1 MFLPFATYTEKNAPA
16 TVFNEIPAGCLASDT
31 LVWLSTTAD
40 ASGLTLS
47 FRGYARC
54 SAAMLFSLSK
64 QTIPATLL
72 LAALLW
78 GGFTFFYFH
87 RHTKTNASNGQQQE
101 NFITFGNL
109 SLSLQEACFYN
120 EQQEKLKLTP
130 MQYTLMEM
138 FYLSSSHLLFKSD
151 ICQSLWPGKD
161 NADETLYTLIR
172 RLKPI
177 VEDNSNLRITTD
189 RGRAYG
195 LEIKPKHYRIMK
207 TNKLILLGLICLT
220 VAMPTTAQNRN
231 EKKARTERAVKEAI
245 AAKQYKINVD
255 RMQPMRGGSRNLTT
269 NYTLEIRNDSV
280 FSYLPYFGVAY
291 NAPYGGGKSL
301 NFNAS
306 ITGYTTR
313 ALKKGKIQIDFKTR
327 SDEDNYEYRLT
338 IFPDGSTSI
347 HVQPMN
353 KQSISFT
360 GEMDTEK

>member
-1 MFLPFATYTEKNAPA
+1 MKRKVSAANLSIAITFLLILLSFGFGYRSYSQAEQRVVSDLNQALQRTVLQNKGLWLNADTIQTYAKLQEVIGAPVSVNGSHRAFTEALSITGLKDVSTLSLHILKKNS
-16 TVFNEIPAGCLASDT
+16 PAGCLASDT

-54 SAAMLFSLSK
+54 SATMLFSLSK

-78 GGFTFFYFH
+78 GGFTFFYF
-87 RHTKTNASNGQQQE
+87 RRRTKTNASNGQQQE

-195 LEIKPKHYRIMK
+195 LEIK
-207 TNKLILLGLICLT
+207 T
-220 VAMPTTAQNRN
+220 
-231 EKKARTERAVKEAI
+231 
-245 AAKQYKINVD
+245 
-255 RMQPMRGGSRNLTT
+255 
-269 NYTLEIRNDSV
+269 
-280 FSYLPYFGVAY
+280 
-291 NAPYGGGKSL
+291 
-301 NFNAS
+301 
-306 ITGYTTR
+306 
-313 ALKKGKIQIDFKTR
+313 
-327 SDEDNYEYRLT
+327 
-338 IFPDGSTSI
+338 
-347 HVQPMN
+347 
-353 KQSISFT
+353 
-360 GEMDTEK
+360 

>member
-1 MFLPFATYTEKNAPA
+1 MKRKVSAANLSIAITFLLILLSFGFGYRSYSQAEQRVVSDLNQALQRTVLQHKGLWLNADTIQTYAKLQEVMGTPVSVSGFHRAFTEALSITGLKDVSTLSLHILKKNAPA

-130 MQYTLMEM
+130 MQ
-138 FYLSSSHLLFKSD
+138 
-151 ICQSLWPGKD
+151 
-161 NADETLYTLIR
+161 
-172 RLKPI
+172 
-177 VEDNSNLRITTD
+177 
-189 RGRAYG
+189 
-195 LEIKPKHYRIMK
+195 
-207 TNKLILLGLICLT
+207 
-220 VAMPTTAQNRN
+220 
-231 EKKARTERAVKEAI
+231 
-245 AAKQYKINVD
+245 
-255 RMQPMRGGSRNLTT
+255 
-269 NYTLEIRNDSV
+269 
-280 FSYLPYFGVAY
+280 
-291 NAPYGGGKSL
+291 
-301 NFNAS
+301 
-306 ITGYTTR
+306 
-313 ALKKGKIQIDFKTR
+313 
-327 SDEDNYEYRLT
+327 
-338 IFPDGSTSI
+338 
-347 HVQPMN
+347 
-353 KQSISFT
+353 
-360 GEMDTEK
+360 

>member
-1 MFLPFATYTEKNAPA
+1 
-16 TVFNEIPAGCLASDT
+16 
-31 LVWLSTTAD
+31 
-40 ASGLTLS
+40 
-47 FRGYARC
+47 
-54 SAAMLFSLSK
+54 
-64 QTIPATLL
+64 
-72 LAALLW
+72 
-78 GGFTFFYFH
+78 
-87 RHTKTNASNGQQQE
+87 
-101 NFITFGNL
+101 
-109 SLSLQEACFYN
+109 
-120 EQQEKLKLTP
+120 
-130 MQYTLMEM
+130 
-138 FYLSSSHLLFKSD
+138 
-151 ICQSLWPGKD
+151 
-161 NADETLYTLIR
+161 
-172 RLKPI
+172 
-177 VEDNSNLRITTD
+177 
-189 RGRAYG
+189 
-195 LEIKPKHYRIMK
+195 MK

-360 GEMDTEK
+360 GEMDTEKYSSSPFKRTKEGIVSLLSGKCQTTIRFLFLPSRQKADTFVSRNQTTTGT

>member
-1 MFLPFATYTEKNAPA
+1 MVECGHNPDLCQTTRSDRCPRFCKRFPQSLYRSIVHHRIERCFYPSLHILKKNAPA

-54 SAAMLFSLSK
+54 SATMLFSLSK

-78 GGFTFFYFH
+78 GGFTFFYF
-87 RHTKTNASNGQQQE
+87 RRRTKTNASNGQQQE

-195 LEIKPKHYRIMK
+195 LEIK
-207 TNKLILLGLICLT
+207 T
-220 VAMPTTAQNRN
+220 
-231 EKKARTERAVKEAI
+231 
-245 AAKQYKINVD
+245 
-255 RMQPMRGGSRNLTT
+255 
-269 NYTLEIRNDSV
+269 
-280 FSYLPYFGVAY
+280 
-291 NAPYGGGKSL
+291 
-301 NFNAS
+301 
-306 ITGYTTR
+306 
-313 ALKKGKIQIDFKTR
+313 
-327 SDEDNYEYRLT
+327 
-338 IFPDGSTSI
+338 
-347 HVQPMN
+347 
-353 KQSISFT
+353 
-360 GEMDTEK
+360 

>member
-1 MFLPFATYTEKNAPA
+1 MKRKVSAANLSIAITFLLILLSFGFGYRSYSQAEQRVVSDLNQALQRTVLQNKGLWLNADTIQTYAKLQEVIGAPVSVNGSHRAFTEALSITGLKDVSTLSLHILKKNSPA

-54 SAAMLFSLSK
+54 SATMLFSLSK

-78 GGFTFFYFH
+78 GGFTFFYF
-87 RHTKTNASNGQQQE
+87 RRRTKTNASNGQQQE

-161 NADETLYTLIR
+161 NADETL
-172 RLKPI
+172 
-177 VEDNSNLRITTD
+177 
-189 RGRAYG
+189 
-195 LEIKPKHYRIMK
+195 
-207 TNKLILLGLICLT
+207 
-220 VAMPTTAQNRN
+220 
-231 EKKARTERAVKEAI
+231 
-245 AAKQYKINVD
+245 
-255 RMQPMRGGSRNLTT
+255 
-269 NYTLEIRNDSV
+269 
-280 FSYLPYFGVAY
+280 
-291 NAPYGGGKSL
+291 
-301 NFNAS
+301 
-306 ITGYTTR
+306 
-313 ALKKGKIQIDFKTR
+313 
-327 SDEDNYEYRLT
+327 
-338 IFPDGSTSI
+338 
-347 HVQPMN
+347 
-353 KQSISFT
+353 
-360 GEMDTEK
+360 

>member
-1 MFLPFATYTEKNAPA
+1 MKRKVSAANLSIAITFLLILLSFGFGYRSYSQAEQRVVSDLNQALQRTVLQNKGLWLNADTIQTYAKLQEVIGAPRFCKRFPQSLYRSIVHHRIERCLYPSLHILKKNSPA

-54 SAAMLFSLSK
+54 SATMLFSLSK

-78 GGFTFFYFH
+78 GGFTFFYF
-87 RHTKTNASNGQQQE
+87 RRRTKTNASNGQQQE

-195 LEIKPKHYRIMK
+195 LEIK
-207 TNKLILLGLICLT
+207 T
-220 VAMPTTAQNRN
+220 
-231 EKKARTERAVKEAI
+231 
-245 AAKQYKINVD
+245 
-255 RMQPMRGGSRNLTT
+255 
-269 NYTLEIRNDSV
+269 
-280 FSYLPYFGVAY
+280 
-291 NAPYGGGKSL
+291 
-301 NFNAS
+301 
-306 ITGYTTR
+306 
-313 ALKKGKIQIDFKTR
+313 
-327 SDEDNYEYRLT
+327 
-338 IFPDGSTSI
+338 
-347 HVQPMN
+347 
-353 KQSISFT
+353 
-360 GEMDTEK
+360 

>member
-1 MFLPFATYTEKNAPA
+1 MLNADTIQTYAKLQEVMGTPVSVSGFHRAFTEALSVTGLKDVSTLSLHILKKNAPA

-40 ASGLTLS
+40 ASGLTLLS
-47 FRGYARC
+47 EDMPLLSCHAVQFIQADNSGNIAIG
-54 SAAMLFSLSK
+54 SL
-64 QTIPATLL
+64 AV
-72 LAALLW
+72 

-195 LEIKPKHYRIMK
+195 LEIK
-207 TNKLILLGLICLT
+207 T
-220 VAMPTTAQNRN
+220 
-231 EKKARTERAVKEAI
+231 
-245 AAKQYKINVD
+245 
-255 RMQPMRGGSRNLTT
+255 
-269 NYTLEIRNDSV
+269 
-280 FSYLPYFGVAY
+280 
-291 NAPYGGGKSL
+291 
-301 NFNAS
+301 
-306 ITGYTTR
+306 
-313 ALKKGKIQIDFKTR
+313 
-327 SDEDNYEYRLT
+327 
-338 IFPDGSTSI
+338 
-347 HVQPMN
+347 
-353 KQSISFT
+353 
-360 GEMDTEK
+360 

>member
-1 MFLPFATYTEKNAPA
+1 MKRKVSAANLSIAITFLLILLSFGFGYRSYSQAEQRVVSDLNQALQRTVLQNKGLWLNADTIQTYAVSVNGSHRAFTEALSITGLKDVSTLSLHILKKNSPA

-54 SAAMLFSLSK
+54 SATMLFSLSK

-78 GGFTFFYFH
+78 GGFTFFYF
-87 RHTKTNASNGQQQE
+87 RRRTKTNASNGQQQE

-195 LEIKPKHYRIMK
+195 LEIK
-207 TNKLILLGLICLT
+207 T
-220 VAMPTTAQNRN
+220 
-231 EKKARTERAVKEAI
+231 
-245 AAKQYKINVD
+245 
-255 RMQPMRGGSRNLTT
+255 
-269 NYTLEIRNDSV
+269 
-280 FSYLPYFGVAY
+280 
-291 NAPYGGGKSL
+291 
-301 NFNAS
+301 
-306 ITGYTTR
+306 
-313 ALKKGKIQIDFKTR
+313 
-327 SDEDNYEYRLT
+327 
-338 IFPDGSTSI
+338 
-347 HVQPMN
+347 
-353 KQSISFT
+353 
-360 GEMDTEK
+360 

>member
-1 MFLPFATYTEKNAPA
+1 
-16 TVFNEIPAGCLASDT
+16 
-31 LVWLSTTAD
+31 
-40 ASGLTLS
+40 
-47 FRGYARC
+47 
-54 SAAMLFSLSK
+54 
-64 QTIPATLL
+64 
-72 LAALLW
+72 
-78 GGFTFFYFH
+78 
-87 RHTKTNASNGQQQE
+87 
-101 NFITFGNL
+101 
-109 SLSLQEACFYN
+109 
-120 EQQEKLKLTP
+120 
-130 MQYTLMEM
+130 
-138 FYLSSSHLLFKSD
+138 
-151 ICQSLWPGKD
+151 
-161 NADETLYTLIR
+161 
-172 RLKPI
+172 
-177 VEDNSNLRITTD
+177 
-189 RGRAYG
+189 
-195 LEIKPKHYRIMK
+195 MK

-327 SDEDNYEYRLT
+327 VMKT
-338 IFPDGSTSI
+338 IMSTASPSFPDGSTSI

-360 GEMDTEK
+360 GEMDTESNPSSPFKRTKESIVSLLSGKCQTTIRFLFFHPGRKRIPSCPEIKQQPEHETDNMYSCPAPNERHDNKSTNQPGNTLHPR

>member
-1 MFLPFATYTEKNAPA
+1 MKRKVSAANLSIAITFLLILLSFGFGYRSYSQAEQRVVSDLNQALQRTVLQHKGLWLNADTIQTYAKLQEVMGTPVSVSGFHRAFTEALSITGLKDVSTLSLHILKKNAPA

-130 MQYTLMEM
+130 HAVHTDGDVLPFFLTPTFQIR
-138 FYLSSSHLLFKSD
+138 HLPIAMAGKRQCRRNALHIDTASEAH
-151 ICQSLWPGKD
+151 CRGQQQPQNNNRSWP
-161 NADETLYTLIR
+161 
-172 RLKPI
+172 RLRTGNK
-177 VEDNSNLRITTD
+177 NLNII
-189 RGRAYG
+189 
-195 LEIKPKHYRIMK
+195 E
-207 TNKLILLGLICLT
+207 
-220 VAMPTTAQNRN
+220 
-231 EKKARTERAVKEAI
+231 
-245 AAKQYKINVD
+245 
-255 RMQPMRGGSRNLTT
+255 S
-269 NYTLEIRNDSV
+269 
-280 FSYLPYFGVAY
+280 
-291 NAPYGGGKSL
+291 
-301 NFNAS
+301 
-306 ITGYTTR
+306 
-313 ALKKGKIQIDFKTR
+313 
-327 SDEDNYEYRLT
+327 
-338 IFPDGSTSI
+338 
-347 HVQPMN
+347 
-353 KQSISFT
+353 
-360 GEMDTEK
+360 

>member
-1 MFLPFATYTEKNAPA
+1 MKRKVSAANLSIAITFLLILLSFGFGYRSYSQAEQRVVSDLNQALQRTVLQNKGLWLNADTIQTYAKLQEVIGAPVSVNGSHRAFTEALSITGLKDVSTLSLHILKKNSPA
-16 TVFNEIPAGCLASDT
+16 
-31 LVWLSTTAD
+31 TTAD

-54 SAAMLFSLSK
+54 SATMLFSLSK

-78 GGFTFFYFH
+78 GGFTFFYF
-87 RHTKTNASNGQQQE
+87 RRRTKTNASNGQQQE

-195 LEIKPKHYRIMK
+195 LEIK
-207 TNKLILLGLICLT
+207 T
-220 VAMPTTAQNRN
+220 
-231 EKKARTERAVKEAI
+231 
-245 AAKQYKINVD
+245 
-255 RMQPMRGGSRNLTT
+255 
-269 NYTLEIRNDSV
+269 
-280 FSYLPYFGVAY
+280 
-291 NAPYGGGKSL
+291 
-301 NFNAS
+301 
-306 ITGYTTR
+306 
-313 ALKKGKIQIDFKTR
+313 
-327 SDEDNYEYRLT
+327 
-338 IFPDGSTSI
+338 
-347 HVQPMN
+347 
-353 KQSISFT
+353 
-360 GEMDTEK
+360 

>member
-1 MFLPFATYTEKNAPA
+1 MQLLVKGRAFTEALSITGLKDVSTLSLHILKKNSPA

-54 SAAMLFSLSK
+54 SATMLFSLSK

-177 VEDNSNLRITTD
+177 VEDNSNLTWKEVLRHAPFPYSPKEFRHQRVQGRCPSAFHPSHHGTQQ
-189 RGRAYG
+189 RGA
-195 LEIKPKHYRIMK
+195 
-207 TNKLILLGLICLT
+207 
-220 VAMPTTAQNRN
+220 TAPLP
-231 EKKARTERAVKEAI
+231 ETG
-245 AAKQYKINVD
+245 
-255 RMQPMRGGSRNLTT
+255 RGGKGRHSVKGFQGYHRNIRRCLWKNQGLT
-269 NYTLEIRNDSV
+269 
-280 FSYLPYFGVAY
+280 
-291 NAPYGGGKSL
+291 SL
-301 NFNAS
+301 ATCS
-306 ITGYTTR
+306 SCPT
-313 ALKKGKIQIDFKTR
+313 
-327 SDEDNYEYRLT
+327 
-338 IFPDGSTSI
+338 
-347 HVQPMN
+347 
-353 KQSISFT
+353 
-360 GEMDTEK
+360 

>member
-1 MFLPFATYTEKNAPA
+1 MSCQRHIGMALHHSRCIWTDTFLPGICPLLSYHAVQLIQADNSGNIAIGRPA
-16 TVFNEIPAGCLASDT
+16 VGRIHL
-31 LVWLSTTAD
+31 
-40 ASGLTLS
+40 
-47 FRGYARC
+47 
-54 SAAMLFSLSK
+54 
-64 QTIPATLL
+64 
-72 LAALLW
+72 
-78 GGFTFFYFH
+78 FYF
-87 RHTKTNASNGQQQE
+87 RRRTKTNASNGQQQE

-231 EKKARTERAVKEAI
+231 ERKSAL
-245 AAKQYKINVD
+245 NV
-255 RMQPMRGGSRNLTT
+255 L
-269 NYTLEIRNDSV
+269 
-280 FSYLPYFGVAY
+280 
-291 NAPYGGGKSL
+291 
-301 NFNAS
+301 
-306 ITGYTTR
+306 
-313 ALKKGKIQIDFKTR
+313 
-327 SDEDNYEYRLT
+327 
-338 IFPDGSTSI
+338 
-347 HVQPMN
+347 
-353 KQSISFT
+353 
-360 GEMDTEK
+360 